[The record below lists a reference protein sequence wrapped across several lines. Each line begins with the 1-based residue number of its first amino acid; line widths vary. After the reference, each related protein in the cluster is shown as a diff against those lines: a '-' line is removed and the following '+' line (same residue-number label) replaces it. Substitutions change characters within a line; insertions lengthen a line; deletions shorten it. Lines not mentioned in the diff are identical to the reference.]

1 MNKDY
6 FLVSN
11 CLFNVND
18 KQSSSIYY
26 YAGIF
31 GSRFEVNNCVFNGDL
46 QKDVYHIER
55 SQIDNNSPKLKV
67 KYCNFSIDHLSPLNM
82 KNRFLKVNLKEQI
95 FNSKPDQKESK
106 AQLFQPF
113 YYIYVLLW
121 VIKNK

>member
-26 YAGIF
+26 YTGIF

-55 SQIDNNSPKLKV
+55 SQIDI
-67 KYCNFSIDHLSPLNM
+67 NFSIDHLSPLNM
-82 KNRFLKVNLKEQI
+82 KNRFLQVNLKEQI

-113 YYIYVLLW
+113 YYIYVLL
-121 VIKNK
+121 